1 MKSIYSIA
9 HSKTHLLPTL
19 RDLLLRR
26 WVSSKGA
33 SLYHDPSA
41 SLPLPT
47 TAAGRTRMGIVTSG
61 KPVGNIRDTMW
72 PGIKI

>member
-9 HSKTHLLPTL
+9 HSKTRLLPTL

-33 SLYHDPSA
+33 GLYHHDPSA
-41 SLPLPT
+41 SLPLPAT
-47 TAAGRTRMGIVTSG
+47 PAGRTGMGIVTA
-61 KPVGNIRDTMW
+61 GNQ
-72 PGIKI
+72 